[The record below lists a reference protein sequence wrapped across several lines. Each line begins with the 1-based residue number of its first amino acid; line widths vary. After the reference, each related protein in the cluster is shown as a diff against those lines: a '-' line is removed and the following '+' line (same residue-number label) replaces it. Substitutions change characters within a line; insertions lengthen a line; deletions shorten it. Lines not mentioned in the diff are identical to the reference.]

1 MDRKFK
7 VGDRVEFVRSDAPFH
22 EGCTGKIM
30 WIGAGD
36 CPYPYMVKGEVCGL
50 VREYAVAEA
59 SLRLL
64 ESSADTDKP
73 NHLYNVGDT
82 VLIKSRQWYDANK
95 NESGCIPSPSGGY
108 SFVSRMAQ
116 YCGQTMKIASVFR
129 AREYYM
135 ENSDYLFSDFMIER
149 KVESDESLSCPFN
162 PGDKLRAKSKEW
174 LDKQPKGASGN
185 PRVGNLTI
193 YDKMKRI
200 CGQECTVISATPK
213 GYLKIA
219 GSPFTFPA
227 EMFEPCGLSL
237 QTADILTSML
247 NPFARDFRCQTPP
260 MTDLPLIQN
269 NKLLTDIQL
278 D

>member
-7 VGDRVEFVRSDAPFH
+7 VGDRVEFVRSDAPFY
-22 EGCTGKIM
+22 EGCTGEIV
-30 WIGAGD
+30 WIGTGD
-36 CPYPYMVKGEVCGL
+36 CPYPYMVKGEVCGH
-50 VREYAVAEA
+50 VRNCAVAEA

-95 NESGCIPSPSGGY
+95 DEYGSVPSPSGGNN
-108 SFVSRMAQ
+108 FVNGMVQ
-116 YCGQTMKIASVFR
+116 YCGQIMKIASVPR

-135 ENSDYLFSDFMIER
+135 ENSNYFFSDFMIER

-162 PGDKLRAKSKEW
+162 PGDKVRAKSKEW
-174 LDKQPKGASGN
+174 LDKQPKTANGY

-200 CGQECTVISATPK
+200 CGQECTVIRATQD
-213 GYLKIA
+213 GHLEII
-219 GSPFTFPA
+219 GSPFIFPV
-227 EMFEPCGLSL
+227 EMFEPCGLTP
-237 QTADILTSML
+237 QTADILISRL
-247 NPFARDFRCQTPP
+247 NPFARDFSCQTPP
-260 MTDLPLIQN
+260 IIDLSLIQN

>member
-7 VGDRVEFVRSDAPFH
+7 VGDRVEFVRNDAPFLR
-22 EGCTGKIM
+22 GCTGKIKDVQEDP
-30 WIGAGD
+30 G
-36 CPYPYMVKGEVCGL
+36 PYPYRVKGEVSG
-50 VREYAVAEA
+50 VAMEGFVAEE

-95 NESGCIPSPSGGY
+95 DEYGSVPSPSGGNN
-108 SFVSRMAQ
+108 FVNGMVQ
-116 YCGQTMKIASVFR
+116 YCGQIMKIASVPR

-135 ENSDYLFSDFMIER
+135 
-149 KVESDESLSCPFN
+149 ESDESLSCPFN
-162 PGDKLRAKSKEW
+162 PGDKVRAKSKEW
-174 LDKQPKGASGN
+174 LDKQPKTANGY

-200 CGQECTVISATPK
+200 CGQECTVIRATQD
-213 GYLKIA
+213 GHLEII
-219 GSPFTFPA
+219 GSPFIFPV
-227 EMFEPCGLSL
+227 EMFEPCGLTL
-237 QTADILTSML
+237 QTADLLISRL
-247 NPFARDFRCQTPP
+247 NPFARDFSCQTPP

-269 NKLLTDIQL
+269 NKLLTNIQL